1 MAGRTRLLYTAG
13 GPLAAILLG
22 AALIPL
28 RGLTPASNLAFVFMA
43 LTIVVAALGGSG
55 AGLATAAASA
65 LSLDFFLTQPYL
77 RLSIEDKHDVIAF
90 AGLAVCGF
98 IAAALAAH
106 RERRIATLSAS
117 ATHRDLLHA
126 VLRNGDGDE
135 GATIEA
141 RLGRALEALPRACPV
156 AAAVI
161 RDVHDQVVA
170 SRDPADGLRPVP
182 QQLLDPDSLLPASGA
197 ARAPAPWDAVLPAEG
212 GRIAL
217 STGAGRIG
225 WLDVWGDGRPA
236 TAASRLALSDLAR
249 VIALLLAREGGTASG
264 GRA

>member
-1 MAGRTRLLYTAG
+1 MAGRTRLPYTAA
-13 GPLAAILLG
+13 GPLAAVLLG
-22 AALIPL
+22 LALIPL

-43 LTIVVAALGGSG
+43 LTIVVAALRGSG

-65 LSLDFFLTQPYL
+65 LSLDFFLTEPYF

-90 AGLAVCGF
+90 SGLAVCGF
-98 IAAALAAH
+98 IVAALAAH
-106 RERRIATLSAS
+106 RERRIATLEAA

-126 VLRNGDGDE
+126 VLRNGDGGE
-135 GATIEA
+135 GATVEA
-141 RLGRALEALPRACPV
+141 RLARALEALPRACPV
-156 AAAVI
+156 AAAVL
-161 RDVHDQVVA
+161 RDPSDRVVA
-170 SRDPADGLRPVP
+170 SRDPADGRRPVP
-182 QQLLDPDSLLPASGA
+182 QQVLDPDTLLPASGS

-225 WLDVWGDGRPA
+225 WLDVWGDGSPV
-236 TAASRLALSDLAR
+236 TGASRLALSDLAR
-249 VIALLLAREGGTASG
+249 LMGLLLAAGGGSAKG